1 MEQSEGKKSDNSQI
15 ANKKT
20 PLQKVGD
27 FLREARQGRNLSTEE
42 LSSSLRIGK
51 EQLIALE
58 DGDEAALPEKVFIR
72 AMVRRIAEKL
82 NIDTSF
88 ILEEL
93 NERKKNEP
101 KLTPLIKTKNIEK
114 NKKEAKYNTLIKKE
128 TTKKNK
134 SINPFIIV
142 LVSGALGLLTSF
154 MVLKYIERAQK
165 ESINLQKSEIF
176 LYNKN

>member
-1 MEQSEGKKSDNSQI
+1 MEQRENGKSDNSYI
-15 ANKKT
+15 ANKKS
-20 PLQKVGD
+20 PLQKVGE
-27 FLREARQGRNLSTEE
+27 FLREARQARSLSIED

-58 DGDEAALPEKVFIR
+58 EGDEKSLPEKVFIR

-82 NIDTSF
+82 NLDTGF

-93 NERKKNEP
+93 N
-101 KLTPLIKTKNIEK
+101 EK

-154 MVLKYIERAQK
+154 MVLKYIERAQE

-176 LYNKN
+176 LYKKN

>member
-1 MEQSEGKKSDNSQI
+1 MEQRENGKSDNSYI
-15 ANKKT
+15 ANKKS
-20 PLQKVGD
+20 PLQKVGE
-27 FLREARQGRNLSTEE
+27 FLREARQARSLSIED

-58 DGDEAALPEKVFIR
+58 EGDEKSLPEKVFIR

-82 NIDTSF
+82 NLDTGF

-93 NERKKNEP
+93 N
-101 KLTPLIKTKNIEK
+101 EK

-134 SINPFIIV
+134 SINLFTIV

-176 LYNKN
+176 IYNKN

>member
-1 MEQSEGKKSDNSQI
+1 MEQSEGKKSDNSHI
-15 ANKKT
+15 ANKKS
-20 PLQKVGD
+20 PLQKVGE
-27 FLREARQGRNLSTEE
+27 FLREARQGRNLSIDD

-58 DGDEAALPEKVFIR
+58 QGEEESLPEKVFIR

-82 NIDTSF
+82 NLDTGF

-93 NERKKNEP
+93 N
-101 KLTPLIKTKNIEK
+101 EK

-134 SINPFIIV
+134 SINLFTIV

-154 MVLKYIERAQK
+154 MVLKYIESAQK

-176 LYNKN
+176 IYNKN

>member
-1 MEQSEGKKSDNSQI
+1 MEQRENGKSDNSYI
-15 ANKKT
+15 ANKKS
-20 PLQKVGD
+20 PLQKVGE
-27 FLREARQGRNLSTEE
+27 FLREARQARSLSIED

-58 DGDEAALPEKVFIR
+58 EGDEKSLPEKVFIR

-82 NIDTSF
+82 NLDTGF

-93 NERKKNEP
+93 NE
-101 KLTPLIKTKNIEK
+101 K
-114 NKKEAKYNTLIKKE
+114 NKKEDKYNTLIKKE

-134 SINPFIIV
+134 SINLFTIV

-165 ESINLQKSEIF
+165 ESINLEKSDIF

>member
-1 MEQSEGKKSDNSQI
+1 MEQRESGKSDNSHI
-15 ANKKT
+15 ANKKS
-20 PLQKVGD
+20 PLQKVGE
-27 FLREARQGRNLSTEE
+27 FLREARKARSLSIED

-58 DGDEAALPEKVFIR
+58 EGDEKSLPEKVFIR

-82 NIDTSF
+82 NLDTGF

-93 NERKKNEP
+93 N
-101 KLTPLIKTKNIEK
+101 EK

-165 ESINLQKSEIF
+165 ESVNPQKSEIF

>member
-1 MEQSEGKKSDNSQI
+1 MEQRESRKSDNSYI
-15 ANKKT
+15 ANKKS
-20 PLQKVGD
+20 PLQKVGE
-27 FLREARQGRNLSTEE
+27 FLREARQARSLSIED

-58 DGDEAALPEKVFIR
+58 EGDEKSLPEKVFIR

-82 NIDTSF
+82 NLDTGF

-93 NERKKNEP
+93 N
-101 KLTPLIKTKNIEK
+101 EK
-114 NKKEAKYNTLIKKE
+114 NKKEAKYKTLIKKE

-142 LVSGALGLLTSF
+142 IISGALGLLTSF

-165 ESINLQKSEIF
+165 DSINLQKSEIL

>member
-1 MEQSEGKKSDNSQI
+1 MEQRENGKSDNSYI
-15 ANKKT
+15 ANKKS
-20 PLQKVGD
+20 PLQKVGE
-27 FLREARQGRNLSTEE
+27 FLREARQARSLSIED

-58 DGDEAALPEKVFIR
+58 EGDEKSLPEKVFIR

-82 NIDTSF
+82 NLDTGF

-93 NERKKNEP
+93 N
-101 KLTPLIKTKNIEK
+101 EK

-134 SINPFIIV
+134 NINLFTIV

-176 LYNKN
+176 IYNKN

>member
-1 MEQSEGKKSDNSQI
+1 MEQRENGKSDNSYI
-15 ANKKT
+15 ANKKS
-20 PLQKVGD
+20 PLQKVGE
-27 FLREARQGRNLSTEE
+27 FLREARQARSLSIED

-58 DGDEAALPEKVFIR
+58 EGDEKSLPEKVFIR

-82 NIDTSF
+82 NLDTGF

-93 NERKKNEP
+93 N
-101 KLTPLIKTKNIEK
+101 EK

-134 SINPFIIV
+134 SINLFTIV

-165 ESINLQKSEIF
+165 ESINLQKSDIF

>member
-1 MEQSEGKKSDNSQI
+1 MEQRESGKSDNSYI
-15 ANKKT
+15 ANKKS
-20 PLQKVGD
+20 PLQKVGE
-27 FLREARQGRNLSTEE
+27 FLREARQARSLSIED

-58 DGDEAALPEKVFIR
+58 EGDEKSLPEKVFIR

-82 NIDTSF
+82 NLDTGF

-93 NERKKNEP
+93 NE
-101 KLTPLIKTKNIEK
+101 K
-114 NKKEAKYNTLIKKE
+114 NKKKVKHNTLIKKE

-165 ESINLQKSEIF
+165 ESVNPQKSEIF

>member
-1 MEQSEGKKSDNSQI
+1 MEQRESGKSDNSYI
-15 ANKKT
+15 ANKKS
-20 PLQKVGD
+20 PLQKVGE
-27 FLREARQGRNLSTEE
+27 FLREARQARSLSIED

-58 DGDEAALPEKVFIR
+58 EGDEKSLPEKVFIR

-82 NIDTSF
+82 NLDTGF

-93 NERKKNEP
+93 N
-101 KLTPLIKTKNIEK
+101 EK

-165 ESINLQKSEIF
+165 ESVNPQKSEIF

>member
-1 MEQSEGKKSDNSQI
+1 MEQRENGKSDNSYI
-15 ANKKT
+15 ANKKS
-20 PLQKVGD
+20 PLQKVGE
-27 FLREARQGRNLSTEE
+27 FLREARKARSLSIED

-58 DGDEAALPEKVFIR
+58 EGDEKSLPEKVFIR

-82 NIDTSF
+82 NLDTGF

-93 NERKKNEP
+93 N
-101 KLTPLIKTKNIEK
+101 EK

-134 SINPFIIV
+134 SINLFTIV

>member
-1 MEQSEGKKSDNSQI
+1 MEQRESGKSDNSYI
-15 ANKKT
+15 ANKKS
-20 PLQKVGD
+20 PLQKVGE
-27 FLREARQGRNLSTEE
+27 FLREARQARSLSIED

-58 DGDEAALPEKVFIR
+58 EGDEKSLPEKVFIR

-82 NIDTSF
+82 NLDTGF

-93 NERKKNEP
+93 N
-101 KLTPLIKTKNIEK
+101 EK

-165 ESINLQKSEIF
+165 ESINLQKREIF
-176 LYNKN
+176 LYKKN

>member
-1 MEQSEGKKSDNSQI
+1 MEQRESGKSDNSYI
-15 ANKKT
+15 ANKKS
-20 PLQKVGD
+20 PLQKVGE
-27 FLREARQGRNLSTEE
+27 FLREARQARSLSIED

-58 DGDEAALPEKVFIR
+58 EGDEKSLPEKVFIR

-82 NIDTSF
+82 NLDTGF

-93 NERKKNEP
+93 NE
-101 KLTPLIKTKNIEK
+101 K
-114 NKKEAKYNTLIKKE
+114 NKKEDKYNTLIKKE

-165 ESINLQKSEIF
+165 ESVNPQKSEIF

>member
-1 MEQSEGKKSDNSQI
+1 LEQRESGKSDNSYI
-15 ANKKT
+15 ANKKS
-20 PLQKVGD
+20 PLQKVGE
-27 FLREARQGRNLSTEE
+27 FLREARQARSLSIED

-58 DGDEAALPEKVFIR
+58 EGDEKSLPEKVFIR

-82 NIDTSF
+82 NLDTGF

-93 NERKKNEP
+93 N
-101 KLTPLIKTKNIEK
+101 EK

>member
-1 MEQSEGKKSDNSQI
+1 MEQRESGKSDNSYI
-15 ANKKT
+15 ANKKS
-20 PLQKVGD
+20 PLQKVGE
-27 FLREARQGRNLSTEE
+27 FLREARKARSLSIED

-58 DGDEAALPEKVFIR
+58 EGDEKSLPEKVFIR

-82 NIDTSF
+82 NLDTGF

-93 NERKKNEP
+93 N
-101 KLTPLIKTKNIEK
+101 EK

-165 ESINLQKSEIF
+165 ESVNPQKSEIF

>member
-1 MEQSEGKKSDNSQI
+1 MEQRENGKSDNSYI
-15 ANKKT
+15 ANKKS
-20 PLQKVGD
+20 PLQKVGE
-27 FLREARQGRNLSTEE
+27 FLREARQARSLSIED

-51 EQLIALE
+51 EQLISLE
-58 DGDEAALPEKVFIR
+58 EGDEKSLPEKVFIR

-82 NIDTSF
+82 NLDTGF

-93 NERKKNEP
+93 N
-101 KLTPLIKTKNIEK
+101 EK

-134 SINPFIIV
+134 SINQFIIV
-142 LVSGALGLLTSF
+142 LISGALGLLTSF

-176 LYNKN
+176 IYNKN